1 MLVLLEGAQQG
12 FQFAWRDPQS
22 RRDFDAVI
30 FHGDNNFTLV
40 LDTLVGGRIR
50 LWHVTLCRLKW
61 FIFLL
66 YFTSS
71 PNSSSCG
78 TLKAKTW
85 FLKKAFIL
93 QARVGGEEG
102 GDNLSVTWNTIGRV
116 HLLQILRANAA

>member
-12 FQFAWRDPQS
+12 FQFTWRDPQS

-40 LDTLVGGRIR
+40 GGRIR
-50 LWHVTLCRLKW
+50 LWQGALCRLKW

-71 PNSSSCG
+71 LNSSSCG